1 VTARRRSVFADRLLE
16 FPDLVFSDGAERC
29 LRGHWRDHFRRRIG
43 AAFDDALILDIGCA
57 NGELLLKVA
66 AKRPRTA
73 FIGLDWKCR
82 SLYHAAQRLAEAGV
96 PNVALLHGRAQ
107 EIDAIVARRELD
119 EIWLFHPEPCDTD
132 KTLPHRLFDD
142 TFLLEAHR
150 ALPHGGRLM
159 LKTDHAGYF
168 QWALAL
174 FGEPEP
180 PLFVEVRQGLK
191 ATARVRRSEL
201 VDPAKLPAPSDVLIK
216 RFQPTVMSL
225 DYWNDPLAR
234 AATAVHAFAD
244 ETSGYE
250 ARFKTK
256 RWPIYYMEL
265 CKCRRTGSGSL
276 G

>member
-1 VTARRRSVFADRLLE
+1 VNVKRRSVYADRLHA
-16 FPDLVFSDGAERC
+16 FPGLVFSDGAEFIN
-29 LRGHWRDHFRRRIG
+29 RGRWREHFRERIG
-43 AAFDDALILDIGCA
+43 STFDNQLILDIGCA
-57 NGELLLKVA
+57 SGELLLKVA
-66 AKRPRTA
+66 AKRPQTA

-82 SLYHAAQRLAEAGV
+82 SLCHAAQRIAEVGI
-96 PNVALLHGRAQ
+96 PNIALLHGRAQ
-107 EIDAIVARRELD
+107 EIGAIVARRELS
-119 EIWLFHPEPCDTD
+119 EIWLFHPEPCDTE

-174 FGEPEP
+174 LNQHEPE
-180 PLFVEVRQGLK
+180 LFEQVRQGRQM
-191 ATARVRRSEL
+191 AARVRRSEL
-201 VDPAKLPAPSDVLIK
+201 VDPKKLPAASDVLSR
-216 RFQPTVMSL
+216 RFQPTVISL
-225 DYWNDPLAR
+225 DYWNDPVAGLATG
-234 AATAVHAFAD
+234 AHAFAD

-256 RWPIYYMEL
+256 RWPIYYLEL
-265 CKCRRTGSGSL
+265 RKCRRRGIGAA